1 MSKRLMR
8 WFGDHRNEEVL
19 GMVQDHLEMTQSAVQ
34 ELYRM
39 VCTACEGPKEK
50 DEYYK
55 KISEYEMKADQLRRD
70 MIVKLTERNVFP
82 DERED
87 LMELVRAVDWVADWA
102 REAGRILIIVPFE
115 NAPDEMKQSAQDI
128 SKACINAVTLLAKSI
143 EVLQEDRMKAIEL
156 ADEVEMIEEDIDDLY
171 SVAREHLANLD
182 FKGFSMGNLI
192 LINEFFDA
200 LETVA
205 DWCEN
210 TVDIVRAIAVR
221 LQGR

>member
-1 MSKRLMR
+1 MSKRLLR

-19 GMVQDHLEMTQSAVQ
+19 GMVRDHLEMTQNAVQ
-34 ELYRM
+34 ELYNM
-39 VCTACEGPKEK
+39 VCTACEGPKDK
-50 DEYYK
+50 DEFYK

-82 DERED
+82 TERED

-102 REAGRILIIVPFE
+102 REAGRILVIIPFDY
-115 NAPDEMKQSAQDI
+115 APDEMKQSAQDM

-143 EVLQEDRMKAIEL
+143 DVLQEDRMKAIEL

-171 SVAREHLANLD
+171 SVAREHLANLE
-182 FKGFSMGNLI
+182 FKGFSIGELI
-192 LINEFFDA
+192 LLNEFLDA

-210 TVDIVRAIAVR
+210 TVDIVRAIAIR
-221 LQGR
+221 LQES

>member
-19 GMVQDHLEMTQSAVQ
+19 DMARDHLKLTQNAVQ
-34 ELYRM
+34 ELYNM
-39 VCTACEGPKEK
+39 VCAACEGPKDK

-70 MIVKLTERNVFP
+70 MIVKLAERNVFP
-82 DERED
+82 EERDD

-102 REAGRILIIVPFE
+102 REAGRILVIIPFDK
-115 NAPDEMKQSAQDI
+115 APDEIKQSAQDM
-128 SKACINAVTLLAKSI
+128 SKACIDVVTLLEKSI
-143 EVLQEDRMKAIEL
+143 DVLQEDRMKAIEL
-156 ADEVEMIEEDIDDLY
+156 ADEVEMIEEDVNDLY

-182 FKGFSMGNLI
+182 FKEFSIGKLI
-192 LINEFFDA
+192 LLNEFFDA
-200 LETVA
+200 LETVT

-210 TVDIVRAIAVR
+210 TVDIIRAIAVR
-221 LQGR
+221 LQVN

>member
-1 MSKRLMR
+1 MSKRLLR

-19 GMVQDHLEMTQSAVQ
+19 GMVQDHLEMTQNAVN
-34 ELYRM
+34 ELYNM
-39 VCTACEGPKEK
+39 VCTACEGPKDK
-50 DEYYK
+50 NAFYD
-55 KISEYEMKADQLRRD
+55 KISEYEMRADQLRRD

-102 REAGRILIIVPFE
+102 REAGRILVIIPFE
-115 NAPDEMKQSAQDI
+115 SMPDEVKKSGQEIA
-128 SKACINAVTLLAKSI
+128 KACTNGVTLLAKCI
-143 EVLQEDRMKAIEL
+143 DVLQEDRMKAIEL

-171 SVAREHLANLD
+171 SVARGHLARLE
-182 FKGFSMGNLI
+182 FPGLSMGNLI
-192 LINEFFDA
+192 LLNEFFDA
-200 LETVA
+200 METVA

-221 LQGR
+221 L